1 MKRLLQFSRIP
12 RPLQRH
18 RYVGLASFTILF
30 TAFVLS
36 LLVGLSLPI
45 IRSVYLVKIAA
56 VDSVNPASNVATS
69 LLFGVRGVCGLSAL
83 GTGECYGPHLGYT
96 IPSDILSLVGLSQS
110 VATIAEKTI
119 LVLLILHLVSAG
131 LSTIVFVLSLYLHSH
146 PAAII
151 ALITAIVTA
160 LVSSLVFAVDV
171 VLVVL
176 IRNHINSLLLGARFG
191 VVFGNGVWMILASV
205 VTTWIAVVIL
215 SARACYC
222 FGVRPPFPDDE

>member
-36 LLVGLSLPI
+36 LLVGLPLPI
-45 IRSVYLVKIAA
+45 VRSVYLVKIAA
-56 VDSVNPASNVATS
+56 VDSVSPASNVATS
-69 LLFGVRGVCGLSAL
+69 LLFGVWGISRL
-83 GTGECYGPHLGYT
+83 T

-119 LVLLILHLVSAG
+119 LILLILHLVSAG
-131 LSTIVFVLSLYLHSH
+131 LSTIVFSLSLYLHSH